1 MSTRTVERVD
11 EDLNHEILNHLYFG
25 PNFVFWWTT
34 LRRFSQFFVVV
45 IAVVVVVVVVASFQ
59 GRPGMAADISTQH
72 LRI

>member
-11 EDLNHEILNHLYFG
+11 EDLNYEILNHLYFG

-45 IAVVVVVVVVASFQ
+45 NVVVVVVVASFQ

>member
-11 EDLNHEILNHLYFG
+11 EDLNYEILNHLYFG

-45 IAVVVVVVVVASFQ
+45 IVVVVVVVASFQ

>member
-11 EDLNHEILNHLYFG
+11 EDLNDEILNHLYFG

-34 LRRFSQFFVVV
+34 LRRFSQSF
-45 IAVVVVVVVVASFQ
+45 VVVVVVVASFQ
-59 GRPGMAADISTQH
+59 GRPGMGADISTQH

>member
-45 IAVVVVVVVVASFQ
+45 IVVVVVVVASFQ
-59 GRPGMAADISTQH
+59 GGPGMAADISTQH

>member
-11 EDLNHEILNHLYFG
+11 EDLNHEMLNQLYFG

-45 IAVVVVVVVVASFQ
+45 IVVVVVVVASFQ

>member
-11 EDLNHEILNHLYFG
+11 EDLNYEILNHLYFG

-45 IAVVVVVVVVASFQ
+45 IVVVVVASFQ